1 MAEIDFGGWLARKYD
16 IMQQNAN
23 TNAAEVEQRN
33 SAAVM
38 QYGVGGVYD
47 RGETAA
53 TKRKQM
59 ELDQDTYKYD
69 KGFPLQ
75 EMDVKSAASERYAR
89 ARNLDTES
97 NFNEAVLPSYVAGA
111 NYDVKELERRDTK
124 SKIDAINR
132 NFVPD
137 IVPNSRV
144 ATPRNSYRVD
154 DSLRPTGIRPVDYTL
169 KGAANMVGRIHQL
182 YDFITYKGQYK

>member
-69 KGFPLQ
+69 KGFPLLQ
-75 EMDVKSAASERYAR
+75 M
-89 ARNLDTES
+89 
-97 NFNEAVLPSYVAGA
+97 EA
-111 NYDVKELERRDTK
+111 
-124 SKIDAINR
+124 
-132 NFVPD
+132 
-137 IVPNSRV
+137 
-144 ATPRNSYRVD
+144 
-154 DSLRPTGIRPVDYTL
+154 
-169 KGAANMVGRIHQL
+169 KGRFAANMGSANESNTVALYNRGMTPELTRLQQLNNDAMEYELRKQGISLDNNSGLGGSKTFNETNNSTGLTSGVALPNIFPQVSGQFYFDKPREVDLSARPRRIR
-182 YDFITYKGQYK
+182 